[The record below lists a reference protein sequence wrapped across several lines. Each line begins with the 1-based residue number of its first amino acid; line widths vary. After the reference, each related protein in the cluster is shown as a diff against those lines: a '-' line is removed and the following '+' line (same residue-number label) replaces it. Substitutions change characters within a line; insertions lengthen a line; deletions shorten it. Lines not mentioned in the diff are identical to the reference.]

1 MVHQEVVEVEGNQEQ
16 EHRVTELA
24 EEVMEA
30 ETEVEE
36 EQVEVEEEQVVVGEV
51 QMEPTDSSKLRS
63 SC

>member
-1 MVHQEVVEVEGNQEQ
+1 MVHQEVVEVEADLEQ

-30 ETEVEE
+30 ET
-36 EQVEVEEEQVVVGEV
+36 EVEEEQVVVGEV